1 MSNETEAIRILKEE
15 FNGPKGPPTH
25 ILVFT
30 TFNSYDGGDQGYGD
44 EGKWRWMARIA
55 NQTLASGFYN
65 EWGEREQNNTFGF
78 ITDEGQWMWNALGQ
92 NTTIYKL
99 MQNAKA
105 SKVSTLPAPELEHF
119 KAAHFSPGLPVASIG
134 TVGSETVYLYAMVAL
149 YEIDYD
155 V

>member
-55 NQTLASGFYN
+55 NQTVEHGFYK
-65 EWGEREQNNTFGF
+65 EWGEREQYNTFGN
-78 ITDEGQWMWNALGQ
+78 ITDEGEWVWNNLGT

-99 MQNAKA
+99 MQNAKV
-105 SKVSTLPAPELEHF
+105 SKVSSLTAPELKYF
-119 KAAHFSPGLPVASIG
+119 KVAHFSPGNPIASLG
-134 TVGSETVYLYAMVAL
+134 TVSDETVYLNAVVAL

-155 V
+155 G